1 MWMLKKKRNREANVR
16 SLLEF
21 REEEEEEILCNKIV
35 CFLLCEK
42 NICS

>member
-21 REEEEEEILCNKIV
+21 REEEEEILCNKIV